1 LGKPRISA
9 SYTDVRKSGVDSG
22 KRALGEVGPI
32 YLCIRSTA
40 TGLLAARGI
49 RDVMLSRDMTCS
61 KFCALSLL
69 LALAASAYAQSPDP
83 RVRVTSPDGNVVFIL
98 ADGVTPNQSEP
109 KKNGLRYAVD
119 FHGKWLLDE
128 SDLGIKIQGAPA
140 IGPDMREVAVH
151 PRQHDETY
159 TIPVGKTSSVRDHYN
174 SAVVDFADNAGRKM
188 SIEVRAYDDGV
199 AFRYLLPEQA
209 GAKTVRI
216 EKELTEFNYAKDAT
230 LYPLIVDGFQSS
242 YEDEY
247 QQRQVNGIHREWL
260 MALPLLAEVP
270 GAGWVAVTEAD
281 IENYAG
287 MYLKKGDARNGLRA
301 ELSPRVDEQ
310 GKEEKGIAVETNA
323 PVTTPWRVLMI
334 GDEPG
339 RLVESNIVL
348 NLNPPSKVA
357 DTSWIKAAK
366 SAWDWW
372 SGEAAPSVSFKTGM
386 NTATMKHYI
395 DFAST
400 SGFPYM
406 LIDAGWALA
415 NRKGPADYAAVADIT
430 KVDPQID
437 MPELLRYAKEKNVRI
452 WLWSHWTSV
461 DKYMEQAF
469 PLFEQW
475 GVAGVK
481 IDFMNRDDQQ
491 MTAWYRRVAEL
502 AAQHHL
508 MIDFHG
514 AFKPDGLRRTY
525 PNVVTREGVMGKE
538 YLKWS
543 ARVTP
548 THNTTLPF
556 TRMLAGPLDYTPG
569 AFGNATGA
577 EFVSRDKEPM
587 APNTRAHEL
596 ALYVVLESPLMM
608 VSDYPE
614 HYAGQHDF
622 EFIKQVP
629 VSWDEVRVLNG
640 RPMENITV
648 ARRSGK
654 DWYVGSIT
662 NWDARRVK
670 VPLSFLGNGKYT
682 AEIYADAADAGTDA
696 KHTEFSKQTV
706 DRNTVL
712 EVKMAPGGGNAIWM
726 HAE

>member
-1 LGKPRISA
+1 MPRL
-9 SYTDVRKSGVDSG
+9 
-22 KRALGEVGPI
+22 RAVLP
-32 YLCIRSTA
+32 
-40 TGLLAARGI
+40 
-49 RDVMLSRDMTCS
+49 CS
-61 KFCALSLL
+61 VFFL
-69 LALAASAYAQSPDP
+69 ASAFAIAQANSG
-83 RVRVTSPDGNVVFIL
+83 RVASPDGQLVLTISTGP
-98 ADGVTPNQSEP
+98 AQPEPNAPPRARPVE
-109 KKNGLRYAVD
+109 GLRYSVE
-119 FHGKWLLDE
+119 FHGKPIFVNSLLGLKLE
-128 SDLGIKIQGAPA
+128 GQEPLGPG
-140 IGPDMREVAVH
+140 MRQVNAETGSGD
-151 PRQHDETY
+151 QTY
-159 TIPVGKTSSVRDHYN
+159 TIPVGKTSTVRDHYN
-174 SAVVDFADNAGRKM
+174 SARADFEDGQGRKL
-188 SIEVRAYDDGV
+188 SVEVRAYDDGV
-199 AFRYLLPEQA
+199 AFRYVLPEQA
-209 GAKTVRI
+209 GINDANI
-216 EKELTEFNYAKDAT
+216 ERELTEFRYSKDAI
-230 LYPLIVDGFQSS
+230 LYPLVVEGYQSS

-247 QQRQVNGIHREWL
+247 QARQVSGLHHEWL
-260 MALPLLAEVP
+260 MALPLLANVP
-270 GAGWVAVTEAD
+270 GSGWVAITEAD

-287 MYLKKGDARNGLRA
+287 MYVKKANAPFAVRA
-301 ELSPRVDEQ
+301 ELSPRLD
-310 GKEEKGIAVETNA
+310 KSAIAVQADA

-339 RLVESNIVL
+339 RLVKSNIIL
-348 NLNPPSKVA
+348 NLNPPSKID
-357 DTSWIKAAK
+357 DTSWIKAGK

-395 DFAST
+395 DFSSA

-406 LIDAGWALA
+406 LIDAGWAKA
-415 NRKGPADYAAVADIT
+415 ERKGPQDYAALADIT
-430 KVDPQID
+430 QVAPEID

-461 DKYMEQAF
+461 DKYMNEAF
-469 PLFEQW
+469 PLFEKW

-481 IDFMNRDDQQ
+481 IDFMNRDDQE
-491 MTAWYRRVAEL
+491 MVRWYRHVVEL

-508 MIDFHG
+508 MIDYHG

-525 PNVVTREGVMGKE
+525 PNLITREGVMGKE

-543 ARVTP
+543 ARTTP
-548 THNTTLPF
+548 VHNTTLPF

-569 AFGNATGA
+569 AFGNATRDQ
-577 EFVSRDKEPM
+577 FIPRDKEPM

-629 VSWDEVRVLNG
+629 VTWDEIRVLNG

-662 NWDARRVK
+662 NWDARTVQ
-670 VPLSFLGNGKYT
+670 VPLSFLGEGKYT
-682 AEIYADAADAGTDA
+682 AEIYADAPDAGADAT
-696 KHTEFSKQTV
+696 HTTFTKQPV
-706 DRNTVL
+706 DRSTVL
-712 EVKMAPGGGNAIWM
+712 EVKMAPGGGNAIWI
-726 HAE
+726 HPAQ

>member
-1 LGKPRISA
+1 
-9 SYTDVRKSGVDSG
+9 
-22 KRALGEVGPI
+22 
-32 YLCIRSTA
+32 
-40 TGLLAARGI
+40 
-49 RDVMLSRDMTCS
+49 MLSRDMTRL
-61 KFCALSLL
+61 KFHTICLL
-69 LALAASAYAQSPDP
+69 LVLAVSAYSQSSDAQ
-83 RVRVTSPDGNVVFIL
+83 VRLASPDGSVVFIL
-98 ADGVTPNQSEP
+98 SDAATPNLSEP
-109 KKNGLRYAVD
+109 KKGGLRYAVD
-119 FHGKWLLDE
+119 FRGKWLIDE
-128 SDLGIKIQGAPA
+128 SALGLKLQGAPA
-140 IGPDMREVAVH
+140 IGPAMRKATVH
-151 PRQHDETY
+151 TGQHDETY
-159 TIPVGKTSSVRDHYN
+159 TIPVGKTNSVRDHYN
-174 SAVVDFADNAGRKM
+174 SAVVDLADNAGRKM
-188 SIEVRAYDDGV
+188 SVEVRAYDDGV
-199 AFRYLLPEQA
+199 AFRYLLPAQA
-209 GAKTVRI
+209 GSKTVRV
-216 EKELTEFNYAKDAT
+216 ERELTEFNYPKDAT
-230 LYPLIVDGFQSS
+230 LYPLIVDNFQSS

-247 QQRQVNGIHREWL
+247 QQRQVGGIHHDWL
-260 MALPLLAEVP
+260 IALPLLAEVP
-270 GAGWVAVTEAD
+270 GTGWVAVTEAD

-287 MYLKKGDARNGLRA
+287 MYLRKGEARFGLKA
-301 ELSPRVDEQ
+301 ELSPRIDQ
-310 GKEEKGIAVETNA
+310 KGIAVETDA

-334 GDEPG
+334 GDQPG

-357 DTSWIKAAK
+357 DTSWIKAGK

-395 DFAST
+395 DFASA

-415 NRKGPADYAAVADIT
+415 NRKNPTDYAVVADIT
-430 KVDPQID
+430 KIDPQID
-437 MPELLRYAKEKNVRI
+437 MPELLRYAKEKSVRI

-491 MTAWYRRVAEL
+491 MTAWYRHVAEL

-514 AFKPDGLRRTY
+514 AFKPDGLRRTW

-543 ARVTP
+543 GRTTP
-548 THNTTLPF
+548 VHNTTLPF

-569 AFGNATGA
+569 AFGNATRA
-577 EFVSRDKEPM
+577 EFEARDKEPM

-629 VSWDEVRVLNG
+629 VTWDEVRVVAG
-640 RPMENITV
+640 RPMENISV

-662 NWDARRVK
+662 NWDERTVK
-670 VPLSFLGNGKYT
+670 VPLSFLGEGKYT
-682 AEIYADAADAGTDA
+682 AEIYADAPDAGMNAT
-696 KHTEFSKQTV
+696 HTEFTKQAV
-706 DRNTVL
+706 DRGTVL
-712 EVKMAPGGGNAIWM
+712 DVKMAPGGGNAVWI
-726 HAE
+726 HPE

>member
-1 LGKPRISA
+1 MSPSKLH
-9 SYTDVRKSGVDSG
+9 T
-22 KRALGEVGPI
+22 
-32 YLCIRSTA
+32 LC
-40 TGLLAARGI
+40 
-49 RDVMLSRDMTCS
+49 
-61 KFCALSLL
+61 LL
-69 LALAASAYAQSPDP
+69 LGLAVSAYSQTPDA
-83 RVRVTSPDGNVVFIL
+83 RVRIASPDGNVVFFL
-98 ADGVTPNQSEP
+98 ADAAMPNLSEP
-109 KKNGLRYAVD
+109 KRNGLRYAVD
-119 FHGKWLLDE
+119 LHGKWLLDE
-128 SDLGIKIQGAPA
+128 SNLGLKLQGAPA
-140 IGPDMREVAVH
+140 IGPGMHKVAVH
-151 PRQHDETY
+151 TGQHDETY
-159 TIPVGKTSSVRDHYN
+159 TIPVGKTSSVRDQYN
-174 SAVVDFADNAGRKM
+174 SAVIDLADDTGRKM
-188 SIEVRAYDDGV
+188 SVEVRAYDDGV
-199 AFRYLLPEQA
+199 AFRYLLPGTSA
-209 GAKTVRI
+209 SKTVRI
-216 EKELTEFNYAKDAT
+216 ERELTEFNYAKDAT
-230 LYPLIVDGFQSS
+230 LYPLIVEGFQSS

-247 QQRQVNGIHREWL
+247 QQRQVNGIHHDWL
-260 MALPLLAEVP
+260 IALPLLAEVP

-287 MYLKKGDARNGLRA
+287 MYLRKGEARNGLRA
-301 ELSPRVDEQ
+301 ELSPSVDD
-310 GKEEKGIAVETNA
+310 KAIAVATNA

-348 NLNPPSKVA
+348 NLNPPSKIA
-357 DTSWIKAAK
+357 DVSWIKAGK

-372 SGEAAPSVSFKTGM
+372 SGQAAPSVSFKPAM

-395 DFAST
+395 DFASA
-400 SGFPYM
+400 SGFRYM

-415 NRKGPADYAAVADIT
+415 NRKGPDDYAAVADIT
-430 KVDPQID
+430 KIDPQID
-437 MPELLRYAKEKNVRI
+437 MPELLRYAKEKNVGI

-461 DKYMEQAF
+461 DKYMDQAF

-491 MTAWYRRVAEL
+491 MTAWYRHVAEL

-514 AFKPDGLRRTY
+514 AFKPDGLRRTW

-543 ARVTP
+543 GRTTP
-548 THNTTLPF
+548 VHNTTLPF

-569 AFGNATGA
+569 AFGNATRA
-577 EFVSRDKEPM
+577 EFVARDKEPM

-629 VSWDEVRVLNG
+629 VTWDEVRVLSG

-662 NWDARRVK
+662 NWDARTVK
-670 VPLSFLGNGKYT
+670 VPLSFLGEGKYT
-682 AEIYADAADAGTDA
+682 AEIYADAADAATNA
-696 KHTEFSKQTV
+696 THTEFTKHSV
-706 DRNTVL
+706 DRSTVL
-712 EVKMAPGGGNAIWM
+712 EIKMAPGGGNAVWV
-726 HAE
+726 HPE